1 MKKITKLFLFFVI
14 MVIGV
19 TTVNAK
25 EVFKLDWKTEE
36 YVLENTNT
44 GISDYGVRNIEYKDG
59 YLTTMMDSNNDWKT
73 YINYYDVKGELITQ
87 SDILSDSIILD
98 LIVKN
103 DVVYALVDRGSIY
116 LLQLSDDLE
125 DFDNMYRFPPAYTDD
140 LKSMLYSEIPF
151 FGINL
156 LSVDDEGTAYVVT
169 IDYDMLVLSSEGELS
184 YESYN
189 EELLKKQ
196 FPELMELEKYYLD
209 DVYYYTLKMNDSHI
223 VLGGIKPNECLYT
236 SDDCEYDSVGVITL
250 QDNTG
255 KELWTKEYSEY
266 KEFIN
271 TILVGKYIVTIGIID
286 SEDQAPSHI
295 VVIDQNGNIVQTIEN
310 ENSYYYLTA
319 TSRGIMVTNYSEEY
333 NNGNDGISYE
343 DNVTIST
350 EVYQLLYD
358 INTTVNGKG
367 KVEVVNNELPGT
379 DVTFKVTPQEG
390 YVLSE
395 VRVTDANGKVVTFTD
410 YTFTMPSADVTIEVI
425 FVEEV
430 KNPITSSSFII
441 IVAIGLAVSISMLAY
456 NQKKYKWLK

>member
-367 KVEVVNNELPGT
+367 TVEVVNNELPGT

>member
-14 MVIGV
+14 MVIGI

-36 YVLENTNT
+36 YVLENIYT

-367 KVEVVNNELPGT
+367 TVEVVNNELPGT

-441 IVAIGLAVSISMLAY
+441 IVAIGLAVAISMLAY

>member
-59 YLTTMMDSNNDWKT
+59 YLTTTIDSNNDWTT

-169 IDYDMLVLSSEGELS
+169 VDYDMLVLSSEGELS

-367 KVEVVNNELPGT
+367 TVEVVNNELPGT

>member
-14 MVIGV
+14 MVIGI
-19 TTVNAK
+19 TTVKAK
-25 EVFKLDWKTEE
+25 EVFKLDWSTPE
-36 YVLENTNT
+36 YTLENMYT
-44 GISDYGVRNIEYKDG
+44 GISDYSIRNAEYKDG
-59 YLTTMMDSNNDWKT
+59 YITTIMDSNNDWTT
-73 YINYYDVKGELITQ
+73 YINYYDAKGELITQ
-87 SDILSDSIILD
+87 SDILIGGLILD
-98 LIVKN
+98 LIVK
-103 DVVYALVDRGSIY
+103 DDTIYVLVDLDGIW
-116 LLQLSDDLE
+116 LLELSSDLKNVE
-125 DFDNMYRFPPAYTDD
+125 TEYRFPDEYQDG
-140 LKSMLYSEIPF
+140 LRSMLYSEIPF

-156 LSVDDEGTAYVVT
+156 LSVDDEGYAYVVT
-169 IDYDMLVLSSEGELS
+169 VDYDMLVLSPDGELT
-184 YESYN
+184 YEYYN
-189 EELLKKQ
+189 EELLTEQ
-196 FPELMELEKYYLD
+196 FPELMELENYYLD
-209 DVYYYTLKMNDSHI
+209 DVYYYNLKMNDSHI

-236 SDDCEYDSVGVITL
+236 SDDCEYDSVGIITL

-367 KVEVVNNELPGT
+367 TVEVVNNELPGT
-379 DVTFKVTPQEG
+379 DVAFKVTPQEG

-395 VRVTDANGKVVTFTD
+395 VKVTDSNGKVVTFTD
-410 YTFTMPSADVTIEVI
+410 YHFTMPSADVTIEVI

-441 IVAIGLAVSISMLAY
+441 IVAIGLAVAISMLAY

>member
-1 MKKITKLFLFFVI
+1 MKKLTKLFLFFVI
-14 MVIGV
+14 MVIGI

-36 YVLENTNT
+36 YVLENIYT

-59 YLTTMMDSNNDWKT
+59 YLTTMIDSNNDWTT
-73 YINYYDVKGELITQ
+73 YINYYDAKGELITQ
-87 SDILSDSIILD
+87 SDIIGEAIILD

-103 DVVYALVDRGSIY
+103 DVVYALVDAGNIY
-116 LLQLSDDLE
+116 LLQLTEDLK
-125 DFDNMYRFPPAYTDD
+125 DFDSTYMFPPEYTDG
-140 LKSMLYSEIPF
+140 LESMLYSEIPF

-169 IDYDMLVLSSEGELS
+169 VDYDMLVLSSEGELS
-184 YESYN
+184 YEYYN

-196 FPELMELEKYYLD
+196 FPELMELENYYLD
-209 DVYYYTLKMNDSHI
+209 DLYYYTLKMNDSHI

-367 KVEVVNNELPGT
+367 TIEVVNNELPGT
-379 DVTFKVTPQEG
+379 DVTFKVTPQKG

-395 VRVTDANGKVVTFTD
+395 VKVTDSNGKVVTFTD
-410 YTFTMPSADVTIEVI
+410 YHFTMPSADVTIEVV
-425 FVEEV
+425 FVEDK
-430 KNPITSSSFII
+430 KNPETTDVAVIACIAI
-441 IVAIGLAVSISMLAY
+441 IVLGGIGTMYSIRKLS
-456 NQKKYKWLK
+456 WLK

>member
-156 LSVDDEGTAYVVT
+156 LSVDDEGTAY
-169 IDYDMLVLSSEGELS
+169 GA
-184 YESYN
+184 
-189 EELLKKQ
+189 
-196 FPELMELEKYYLD
+196 
-209 DVYYYTLKMNDSHI
+209 
-223 VLGGIKPNECLYT
+223 G
-236 SDDCEYDSVGVITL
+236 
-250 QDNTG
+250 
-255 KELWTKEYSEY
+255 
-266 KEFIN
+266 
-271 TILVGKYIVTIGIID
+271 
-286 SEDQAPSHI
+286 
-295 VVIDQNGNIVQTIEN
+295 
-310 ENSYYYLTA
+310 
-319 TSRGIMVTNYSEEY
+319 
-333 NNGNDGISYE
+333 
-343 DNVTIST
+343 
-350 EVYQLLYD
+350 
-358 INTTVNGKG
+358 
-367 KVEVVNNELPGT
+367 
-379 DVTFKVTPQEG
+379 
-390 YVLSE
+390 
-395 VRVTDANGKVVTFTD
+395 
-410 YTFTMPSADVTIEVI
+410 
-425 FVEEV
+425 
-430 KNPITSSSFII
+430 
-441 IVAIGLAVSISMLAY
+441 
-456 NQKKYKWLK
+456 